1 MRKKIVFFLTV
12 VLLSHS
18 ICVAAD
24 TAVMDDTNEAG
35 SIESLNDRKME
46 DPEETF
52 AGETETEEQGSKEAV
67 TEQAEEADTEE
78 KEQKESGA
86 ADATEDTGN
95 ILEES
100 SQVETEE
107 ETGKEPVE
115 AGEETGRESE
125 KTQTEIVEKTE
136 ESGAKTTEET
146 TEQESDGIGAGRADK
161 DGGSEPGEPTAG
173 EIKEETVG
181 ETKESSA
188 GETDKDMAR
197 NPEAETE
204 PEFMEDIW
212 PEEWLIATPFDA
224 VRSERPDII
233 YSVSFPTN
241 TNAMLDPGN
250 LSGRGQI
257 FSERYEVENY
267 GNTDVAIKIRN
278 ICVEYGSQEDRY
290 ELLQEEVT
298 DQEAGVKKLQI
309 NMVWEGGLGDTR
321 KTLSVSEGQRD
332 EWVISLKAAGPNENG
347 ETAAGDQGVGWF
359 YFTGTLNSD
368 PYIQWEEGELLVSF
382 DYEIIAIEDL

>member
-12 VLLSHS
+12 VILSHS
-18 ICVAAD
+18 ICAATD
-24 TAVMDDTNEAG
+24 TAVMDDANGAG
-35 SIESLNDRKME
+35 SIESLNDRKTE
-46 DPEETF
+46 DLEETF
-52 AGETETEEQGSKEAV
+52 AGETETEERGSKEAV
-67 TEQAEEADTEE
+67 TEQAEEI
-78 KEQKESGA
+78 EQKESGG

-100 SQVETEE
+100 GQGETEE

-136 ESGAKTTEET
+136 ESGAKTTQEA
-146 TEQESDGIGAGRADK
+146 TEQESDGTGAGSADR
-161 DGGSEPGEPTAG
+161 DGGNEPGEPAAG

-181 ETKESSA
+181 ETKEPGA
-188 GETDKDMAR
+188 PETDKDMAR
-197 NPEAETE
+197 DPEAETE

-233 YSVSFPTN
+233 YSVSFPTH

-290 ELLQEEVT
+290 ELLEEEVT

-309 NMVWEGGLGDTR
+309 NMVWEGGLGDTQ

-332 EWVISLKAAGPNENG
+332 EWVISLEAAAPNENG
-347 ETAAGDQGVGWF
+347 EAAAGDQGIGRF